1 MASICGAEG
10 FGSRGCGI
18 TGVEGGYRSSRGILQ
33 REGTA
38 FPGNNPSVQWGTAAV
53 CPFGSSYL
61 FIRLRY
67 YSPSTT
73 HFLELFA
80 VKKNKISFL
89 LQKESK
95 KGGSYHLGIY

>member
-33 REGTA
+33 RE
-38 FPGNNPSVQWGTAAV
+38 GTAAV